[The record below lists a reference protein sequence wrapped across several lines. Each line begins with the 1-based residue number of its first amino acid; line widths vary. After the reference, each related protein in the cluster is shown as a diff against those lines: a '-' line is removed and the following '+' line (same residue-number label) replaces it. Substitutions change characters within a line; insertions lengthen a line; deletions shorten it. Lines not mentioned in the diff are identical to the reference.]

1 MFFDNITVFDNNI
14 SGDIMIITIVRTL
27 ILYIFVTLGIRL
39 MGKRQIGEMQPNELV
54 VTLLISEIA
63 AIPLQDTSQPILDG
77 VVAIFMLVVL
87 EIIISVISMKSMF
100 MRKIMNGKS
109 AVIIKNGVIDQNV
122 MRQVRMTVLDL
133 VELLRGQNVFDI
145 STVAFAVL
153 EVNGNLSVLL
163 KSSEQPATAGQLN
176 IKTDKEALPL
186 PVISDGRILKESLT
200 ALEITE
206 KDIMKIL
213 KSNKADVKTTFLM
226 SMDRYKNF
234 SLIKMREKQ

>member
-1 MFFDNITVFDNNI
+1 
-14 SGDIMIITIVRTL
+14 MIITIIRTF
-27 ILYIFVTLGIRL
+27 ILYIFVTFGIRL
-39 MGKRQIGEMQPNELV
+39 MGKRQIGDMQPNELV

-77 VVAIFMLVVL
+77 IVAIFVLVIL

-122 MRQVRMTVLDL
+122 MRRVRMTVLDL

-153 EVNGNLSVLL
+153 EVNGELSVLL
-163 KSSEQPATAGQLN
+163 KSSEQPATAGDLK
-176 IKTDKEALPL
+176 IKKPKEALPL
-186 PVISDGRILKESLT
+186 PVISDGKIIKESLE
-200 ALEITE
+200 ALEIEE
-206 KDIMKIL
+206 KDIIAKL
-213 KSNKADVKTTFLM
+213 KANNTDVKNVFLM
-226 SMDRYKNF
+226 SLDRYDNF
-234 SLIKMREKQ
+234 SITKMRNDR

>member
-1 MFFDNITVFDNNI
+1 
-14 SGDIMIITIVRTL
+14 MIITITRTV
-27 ILYIFVTLGIRL
+27 ILYMFVTVGIRL

-63 AIPLQDTSQPILDG
+63 AIPLQDTSQPILNG
-77 VVAIFMLVVL
+77 AVAIFMLVII
-87 EIIISVISMKSMF
+87 EIIISVISMKSLAV
-100 MRKIMNGKS
+100 RKLMNGKS

-163 KSSEQPATAGQLN
+163 KSSEQTVTVGDIEAQKPPA
-176 IKTDKEALPL
+176 ALQL
-186 PVISDGRILKESLT
+186 PVISDGKIIDESLT
-200 ALEITE
+200 ALETSEGEII
-206 KDIMKIL
+206 KKVKKNGMKIE
-213 KSNKADVKTTFLM
+213 NVFLM
-226 SMDRYKNF
+226 TENT
-234 SLIKMREKQ
+234 I

>member
-1 MFFDNITVFDNNI
+1 
-14 SGDIMIITIVRTL
+14 MIITIIRTV
-27 ILYIFVTLGIRL
+27 ILYVFVTLGIRL

-63 AIPLQDTSQPILDG
+63 AIPLQDTSQPIIDG
-77 VVAIFMLVVL
+77 VVAIFMLVIL

-100 MRKIMNGKS
+100 MRKMMNGKS

-122 MRQVRMTVLDL
+122 MRRVRMTVLDL

-163 KSSEQPATAGQLN
+163 KSPEQPATAGDLN
-176 IKTDKEALPL
+176 IEKEDALLPL
-186 PVISDGRILKESLT
+186 PVISDGKIIKESLG
-200 ALEITE
+200 ALEIDETDVTE
-206 KDIMKIL
+206 TVKA
-213 KSNKADVKTTFLM
+213 NKTEVKKVFLM
-226 SMDRYKNF
+226 TMDRYKNI
-234 SLIKMREKQ
+234 SIIKMREKE